1 MGEVRSRTLPF
12 FLYLYLAMRINLLIA
27 CIFTCLSINLNAQPV
42 KLTVGSV
49 KNVIKIGPMVGNK
62 NLTLGLKNIAEE
74 AIQEN
79 DTAFSLSD
87 QSDPEAYK
95 LNLEIV
101 YFDIQQTAT
110 GVSVFHKTENET
122 IIRIKGT
129 LYLGDKKVK
138 EYVATGKS
146 SEISTSTMIIDEGG
160 GFNQA
165 SARSALKKTIIN
177 LIDKLL

>member
-1 MGEVRSRTLPF
+1 M
-12 FLYLYLAMRINLLIA
+12 
-27 CIFTCLSINLNAQPV
+27 
-42 KLTVGSV
+42 GSV
-49 KNVIKIGPMVGNK
+49 TNQIKLGPMKGNK

-74 AIQEN
+74 AIL
-79 DTAFSLSD
+79 DKSD
-87 QSDPEAYK
+87 KLVLVDEAESGTYT
-95 LNLEIV
+95 LNMDIV
-101 YFDIQQTAT
+101 YFDIQQTST
-110 GVSVFHKTENET
+110 GVSVFHKTDNET

-129 LYLGDKKVK
+129 LLLDGKKVK
-138 EYVATGKS
+138 DYVATGTS

>member
-1 MGEVRSRTLPF
+1 
-12 FLYLYLAMRINLLIA
+12 MRIILFSLLV
-27 CIFTCLSINLNAQPV
+27 FTCLLGVANAQPNKISIGTV
-42 KLTVGSV
+42 TNQIKL
-49 KNVIKIGPMVGNK
+49 GPMKGNK

-74 AIQEN
+74 AIL
-79 DTAFSLSD
+79 DKSD
-87 QSDPEAYK
+87 K
-95 LNLEIV
+95 LVLVDDVEPGTYTLNMDIV
-101 YFDIQQTAT
+101 YFDIQQTST
-110 GVSVFHKTENET
+110 GVSVFHKTDNET

-129 LYLGDKKVK
+129 LLLDGKKVK
-138 EYVATGKS
+138 DYVATGTS

>member
-1 MGEVRSRTLPF
+1 MKT
-12 FLYLYLAMRINLLIA
+12 FLTSICILLASFAI
-27 CIFTCLSINLNAQPV
+27 AQP
-42 KLTVGSV
+42 TTIYVG
-49 KNVIKIGPMVGNK
+49 NVTNKVKIGPLTGNK
-62 NLTLGLKNIAEE
+62 NLAFGVKNIAEE
-74 AIQEN
+74 AILDKGHDLNN
-79 DTAFSLSD
+79 DSSAFRLD
-87 QSDPEAYK
+87 F
-95 LNLEIV
+95 EII

-122 IIRIKGT
+122 IIRIKGI
-129 LYLGDKKVK
+129 LYGNTAKPK

-177 LIDKLL
+177 VIDKLL

>member
-1 MGEVRSRTLPF
+1 VLD
-12 FLYLYLAMRINLLIA
+12 
-27 CIFTCLSINLNAQPV
+27 AQPI
-42 KLTVGSV
+42 KIAVGKIQNS
-49 KNVIKIGPMVGNK
+49 IKIGPMAGNK

-79 DTAFSLSD
+79 DSTYILASKED
-87 QSDPEAYK
+87 QEAYK
-95 LNLEIV
+95 LNMEIV

-122 IIRIKGT
+122 IIRIKGI

-138 EYVATGKS
+138 EFVATGKS
-146 SEISTSTMIIDEGG
+146 SEVSTSTMIIDEGG

>member
-1 MGEVRSRTLPF
+1 M
-12 FLYLYLAMRINLLIA
+12 AIK
-27 CIFTCLSINLNAQPV
+27 TCLISLFICLCLAVTAQPNKIV
-42 KLTVGSV
+42 VGTVTNQIKL
-49 KNVIKIGPMVGNK
+49 GPMKGNK

-74 AIQEN
+74 AILDKSETLVLV
-79 DTAFSLSD
+79 DDVEPGT
-87 QSDPEAYK
+87 YK
-95 LNLEIV
+95 LNMDIV
-101 YFDIQQTAT
+101 YFDIQQTST
-110 GVSVFHKTENET
+110 GVSVFHKTDNET

-129 LYLGDKKVK
+129 LLLDGKKVK
-138 EYVATGKS
+138 DYVATGTS